1 MHRGLDPAR
10 VCEGRLPIAV
20 IIGLLRA
27 HGLSTTAKDPSSFG
41 FSPPM
46 TITDAELDWA
56 LSRLGEVMSAA
67 PA

>member
-1 MHRGLDPAR
+1 
-10 VCEGRLPIAV
+10 LPIAV